1 MNNTDINIRLSL
13 FCVSRS
19 SATPRLQPEY
29 LHHDEDF
36 AIGLHM
42 YVSSGDQRS

>member
-1 MNNTDINIRLSL
+1 MPQNNNKIDRDAS
-13 FCVSRS
+13 
-19 SATPRLQPEY
+19 RLQPEH

-42 YVSSGDQRS
+42 YVSSDDQRS